1 VSDRPADVIGEDGLV
16 DVEADRGMNSDIEH
30 YMRMAALHCHCEA
43 ICECDDS
50 SWFAAKTA

>member
-16 DVEADRGMNSDIEH
+16 DIEH